1 MKNIKTFEEF
11 IVEDANTAINQIGND
26 AQKKQDINSDR
37 NKTEQQKDKEY
48 QDKTKKRVNLKVG
61 ELQKKVE
68 TEINQKQQTVN
79 QDLEKLKRD
88 QAYLRPE
95 NQTDAKN
102 FDNDQKTQ
110 LKSIESELD
119 NAATQR
125 ELIKKQTDKIK
136 KNF

>member
-125 ELIKKQTDKIK
+125 ELIKKQTDEIK

>member
-37 NKTEQQKDKEY
+37 NKTQQQKDKEY

-125 ELIKKQTDKIK
+125 ELIKKQTDEIK